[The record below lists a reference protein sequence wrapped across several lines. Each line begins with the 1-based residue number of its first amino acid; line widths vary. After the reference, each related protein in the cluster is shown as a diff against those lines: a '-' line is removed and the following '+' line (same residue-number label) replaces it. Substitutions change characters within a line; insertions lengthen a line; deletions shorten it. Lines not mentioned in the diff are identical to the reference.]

1 LEDGP
6 GRLPLNM
13 HPDALTLPPFQ
24 LGVYRLTLEARE
36 RLTLPTYKGGVLRG
50 GFGYAFKQGVC
61 VQPDRPHCTGC
72 PLTASCV
79 YAAVFEPAPP
89 TDSAVLRKNAAI
101 PTPFIIEPPPEARH
115 NYAVGELL
123 DFHLVLVGQA
133 LGYLPHFL
141 VAFRR
146 LGEFGLGE
154 RRGRFRLQQ
163 VVAIHPWQDISETIY
178 ADEVLQ
184 SLPQLYVTEAEIATQ
199 AQALPEAQL
208 SIHFLTPTRLQN
220 AGQLVREGP
229 PFAVLVKALLGRIS
243 SLAYFHCGAR
253 WETDFRAWIDR
264 AETVQIEEAAT
275 GWDDW
280 GRFSS
285 RQQQHINMGGLIGHN
300 RYQGQLAPYRALLTL
315 GTLLH
320 VGKGTVFGN
329 GKFTVTE

>member
-1 LEDGP
+1 MNAE
-6 GRLPLNM
+6 M
-13 HPDALTLPPFQ
+13 LTLPPFR
-24 LGVYRLTLEARE
+24 LGMYSLTLEARE
-36 RLTLPTYKGGVLRG
+36 RLTLPTYKGSVLRG

-72 PLTASCV
+72 PLAATCV

-89 TDSAVLRKNAAI
+89 ADSAVLRKNAAI
-101 PTPFIIEPPPEARH
+101 PTPFVIEPPPEARH
-115 NYAVGELL
+115 AYAAGELL
-123 DFHLVLVGQA
+123 NFRLILVGQA

-141 VAFRR
+141 VAFRN
-146 LGEFGLGE
+146 LGELGLGE
-154 RRGRFRLQQ
+154 QRGRFRLQQ
-163 VVAIHPWQDISETIY
+163 VAAIHPWQDMSETLY
-178 ADEVLQ
+178 ADDRLHTL
-184 SLPQLYVTEAEIATQ
+184 SQLTVTETEVATQ
-199 AQALPEAQL
+199 AQKLPETPL
-208 SIHFLTPTRLQN
+208 DIHFLTPTRLQN

-243 SLAYFHCGAR
+243 SLAYFHCRTR
-253 WETDFRAWIDR
+253 WETDFRTWIDR
-264 AETVQIEEAAT
+264 AEAVQIEEAAT